1 MGIPFSPTPGARRA
15 SAGAAPARSQGGR
28 GGLGCLST
36 QGGVPF
42 HLKRGSPRFRPGP
55 YDEDEDEDDNKSP
68 SGIQTVHGHTQ
79 PYM

>member
-1 MGIPFSPTPGARRA
+1 MSPPPQLRG
-15 SAGAAPARSQGGR
+15 PGGR
-28 GGLGCLST
+28 GG
-36 QGGVPF
+36 GGPVLF
-42 HLKRGSPRFRPGP
+42 TSSADVFFWGVPRFRPGP